1 MVTMKNYSILKNK
14 SIITSISIGG
24 FDGMHK
30 AHQELFKNLDST
42 GGILVID
49 GGYATLTP
57 KSIRQEYTPLPI
69 FYYPLQEIKHLN
81 AEEFIAY
88 LTNDFPKLNKIIVG
102 YDFCF
107 GTNRKYSIKDLKKLF
122 KHEVKVVDEVSIN
135 NISVHSRIIRD
146 YLKQGDIITS
156 NLLLGKNYKIRG
168 THIKGQGLGSKS
180 FVPTINLKVDEYL
193 LPNEGVYITKTTVN
207 MIEYPSVSFLGHRVS
222 TDNTYAVETHIL
234 TSYTPK
240 NVEKIDISFMD
251 KIRNNEKFDTFEEL
265 KTQILLD
272 IKRSKLFFDNMKTIA
287 IN

>member
-1 MVTMKNYSILKNK
+1 MVTMKNYSTLKNK
-14 SIITSISIGG
+14 STITSISIGG

-30 AHQELFKNLDST
+30 AHQELFKNLDTT
-42 GGILVID
+42 GAILVID

-57 KSIRQEYTPLPI
+57 KSIRQEYTPLPV

-81 AEEFIAY
+81 AEEFVAY
-88 LTNDFPKLNKIIVG
+88 LMNDFPKLNKIVVG

-146 YLKQGDIITS
+146 YLKQGDIKTS
-156 NLLLGKNYKIRG
+156 NLLLGKSYKIRG

-207 MIEYPSVSFLGHRVS
+207 LKEYPSVSFLGHRVS

-234 TSYTPK
+234 TSYTPE

-251 KIRNNEKFDTFEEL
+251 KIRNNEKFDTFEDL

-272 IKRSKLFFDNMKTIA
+272 IKQSKLFFDTHETNSY
-287 IN
+287 

>member
-1 MVTMKNYSILKNK
+1 MVTMKNSSILKNK

-30 AHQELFKNLDST
+30 AHQELFKNLDAT

-49 GGYATLTP
+49 GGYSTLTP
-57 KSIRQEYTPLPI
+57 KSIRQEYTQFPV

-88 LTNDFPKLNKIIVG
+88 LMKDFPKLNKIVVG

-107 GTNRKYSIKDLKKLF
+107 GTNRKYSTKDLKKLF

-135 NISVHSRIIRD
+135 KISVHSRIIRD
-146 YLKQGDIITS
+146 YLKQGDIKTS
-156 NLLLGKNYKIRG
+156 NLLLGNTYKIRG

-180 FVPTINLKVDEYL
+180 FVPTINLKVDEYI
-193 LPNEGVYITKTTVN
+193 LPNEGVYITKTTIN
-207 MIEYPSVSFLGHRVS
+207 LKEYQSVSFLGHRVS
-222 TDNTYAVETHIL
+222 TDNSYAVETHIL
-234 TSYTPK
+234 ESYTPENIDK
-240 NVEKIDISFMD
+240 VDISFVE
-251 KIRNNEKFDTFEEL
+251 KIRNNEKFDSFEDL

-272 IKRSKLFFDNMKTIA
+272 IDQSKLFFKTHK
-287 IN
+287 NP

>member
-1 MVTMKNYSILKNK
+1 MVTMKNSSILKNK

-30 AHQELFKNLDST
+30 AHQELFKNLDAT

-49 GGYATLTP
+49 GGYSTLTP
-57 KSIRQEYTPLPI
+57 KSIRQEYTQFPV

-88 LTNDFPKLNKIIVG
+88 LMKDFPKLNKIVVG

-107 GTNRKYSIKDLKKLF
+107 GTNRKYSTKDLKKLF

-135 NISVHSRIIRD
+135 KISVHSRIIRD
-146 YLKQGDIITS
+146 YLKQGDIKTS
-156 NLLLGKNYKIRG
+156 NLLLGNTYKIRG

-180 FVPTINLKVDEYL
+180 FVPTINLQVDEYI
-193 LPNEGVYITKTTVN
+193 LPNEGVYITKTTIN
-207 MIEYPSVSFLGHRVS
+207 LREYQSVSFLGHRVS

-234 TSYTPK
+234 ESYTPENIDK
-240 NVEKIDISFMD
+240 VDISFVE
-251 KIRNNEKFDTFEEL
+251 KIRNNEKFDSFEDL

-272 IKRSKLFFDNMKTIA
+272 IDQSKLFFKTHK
-287 IN
+287 NP